1 MGRALSRDLR
11 DRVVA
16 AVESGVSCRRAAER
30 FGVSAASA
38 IRWRQLV
45 LAHGTPAAK
54 PQGGDRRTPKIEDH
68 AVFILEAIEQQP
80 DPTLVELREMLGER
94 GVSVSIATLWRFFA
108 RHGIT
113 RNVWPTP
120 SAMVILGR
128 RAGLHQRIRSQGF
141 SPGQDGSRA
150 PRAS

>member
-11 DRVVA
+11 DRAVA
-16 AVESGVSCRRAAER
+16 AVEGGVSCRRAAER

-45 LAHGTPAAK
+45 LAHGTPAAR
-54 PQGGDRRTPKIEDH
+54 PQGGDRRTAKIEEH
-68 AVFILEAIEQQP
+68 ASFILAAIEQQS
-80 DPTLVELREMLGER
+80 DPTLAEVREMLAVR

-113 RNVWPTP
+113 RKKRPATRRSRTALP
-120 SAMVILGR
+120 S
-128 RAGLHQRIRSQGF
+128 
-141 SPGQDGSRA
+141 
-150 PRAS
+150 